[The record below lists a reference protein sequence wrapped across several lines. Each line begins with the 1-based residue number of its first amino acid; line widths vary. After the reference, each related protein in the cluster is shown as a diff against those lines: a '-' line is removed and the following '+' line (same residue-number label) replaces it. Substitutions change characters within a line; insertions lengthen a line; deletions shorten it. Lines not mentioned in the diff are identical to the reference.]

1 MVQSIQRMVP
11 VARNQGVQVP
21 NLIPLSEWC
30 DSLLLVANTAQSY
43 TLKQGQ
49 LAPLQDGALLRIN
62 AVSTARPLYVDP
74 TKVAV
79 IPTATTTNGA
89 SAVLL
94 QDVNQEPV
102 LLAMPA
108 GQTVLSLIS
117 TAGGIVTIE
126 AWT

>member
-1 MVQSIQRMVP
+1 MVQSIQRLVP

-43 TLKQGQ
+43 VLKQGQ
-49 LAPLQDGALLRIN
+49 LAPVVDGALLRVN
-62 AVSTARPLYVDP
+62 AAAGCRPLYVDP
-74 TKVAV
+74 TKAAV

-108 GQTVLSLIS
+108 GQTTLSLIS